1 MVKEVFRYRADI
13 AANIVSL
20 FISIS
25 STEPQ
30 LLRYVRTAIGAGR
43 ITNKRA
49 AHIIHTPSVTY
60 AIDNR
65 QALALLQQITP
76 YLRTYKAQRAELILN
91 DYVRLMP
98 RNGKYNP
105 AQLCEREAFIAR
117 FLRLNPRRHTRS

>member
-25 STEPQ
+25 RTEPQ

-49 AHIIHTPSVTY
+49 ARIIHTPSVTY

-76 YLRTYKAQRAELILN
+76 YLRTYKVQRAELILN
-91 DYVRLMP
+91 DYVRLTP

-105 AQLCEREAFIAR
+105 AQLCEREAFIER
-117 FLRLNPRRHTRS
+117 FLRLNPRRHTSS